1 MPERTFAE
9 RFFERLGKID
19 PSEIESFVLRTVRE
33 RDFIARIFE
42 ALTEGILVVDADLR
56 VSMVNAAARRILR
69 LPPKRRV
76 TGESLLD
83 FLKPSPLR
91 EIVEAFVR
99 DPGPIQNQ
107 EVELGARLRR
117 IYNVHLLP
125 IGETESGRPPDAT
138 ALILQDLTPAHEKQ
152 ARTAQAEKIASL
164 ANLTVGVAHE
174 IKNPLNSLSIHAQLL
189 DRIARDLVPRDGGVA
204 RTKPPSRK
212 SMKRIVQSCAAIQ
225 EEVDRLR
232 QCVDDFIEA
241 ARPHKPV
248 LVLND
253 LNRFVESVVRMADLE
268 LEALGI
274 QIEML
279 LEPDLPAILADE
291 RLIQSALRNLLRNA
305 VEAIEAARRP
315 ADQRRVT
322 LRTWAVDE
330 SVMLEIADTGCGI
343 AREDMPKIFEPYF
356 TTKFDGSGLGLM
368 AVVRI
373 VRDHNGE
380 ISVKSE
386 EGAGTTFTVELPV
399 ATRRQKLLESA

>member
-138 ALILQDLTPAHEKQ
+138 ALILQDLTPA
-152 ARTAQAEKIASL
+152 
-164 ANLTVGVAHE
+164 
-174 IKNPLNSLSIHAQLL
+174 
-189 DRIARDLVPRDGGVA
+189 
-204 RTKPPSRK
+204 
-212 SMKRIVQSCAAIQ
+212 
-225 EEVDRLR
+225 
-232 QCVDDFIEA
+232 
-241 ARPHKPV
+241 
-248 LVLND
+248 
-253 LNRFVESVVRMADLE
+253 
-268 LEALGI
+268 
-274 QIEML
+274 
-279 LEPDLPAILADE
+279 
-291 RLIQSALRNLLRNA
+291 
-305 VEAIEAARRP
+305 
-315 ADQRRVT
+315 
-322 LRTWAVDE
+322 
-330 SVMLEIADTGCGI
+330 
-343 AREDMPKIFEPYF
+343 
-356 TTKFDGSGLGLM
+356 
-368 AVVRI
+368 
-373 VRDHNGE
+373 
-380 ISVKSE
+380 
-386 EGAGTTFTVELPV
+386 
-399 ATRRQKLLESA
+399 

>member
-1 MPERTFAE
+1 
-9 RFFERLGKID
+9 
-19 PSEIESFVLRTVRE
+19 
-33 RDFIARIFE
+33 
-42 ALTEGILVVDADLR
+42 
-56 VSMVNAAARRILR
+56 
-69 LPPKRRV
+69 
-76 TGESLLD
+76 
-83 FLKPSPLR
+83 
-91 EIVEAFVR
+91 
-99 DPGPIQNQ
+99 
-107 EVELGARLRR
+107 
-117 IYNVHLLP
+117 
-125 IGETESGRPPDAT
+125 
-138 ALILQDLTPAHEKQ
+138 
-152 ARTAQAEKIASL
+152 
-164 ANLTVGVAHE
+164 
-174 IKNPLNSLSIHAQLL
+174 SLSIHAQLL